1 MITPVSSVDF
11 GLMAMTTTTTTSAA
25 ANNNTAAAAAEAAA
39 TAANYTTRTSMA
51 MECRFHRR

>member
-11 GLMAMTTTTTTSAA
+11 GLKAMATTTTSAA